1 MKFQQLE
8 CVLAIVRNG
17 NSISAAAAAL
27 HTSQPGVS
35 RQLQLLESE
44 LGIEIFQRTRN
55 RIVGLTEPGEMV
67 VAHARRIVDDV
78 SALASLHDD
87 LAATDRGALTIAT
100 THTQARYVLPGVIG
114 PYVADH
120 PNVRIG
126 LSQGDPDSICRL
138 VDDGEA
144 DLAIGTETERAY
156 PNLVSLPCFDLQRVV
171 VAPEGHPVLTND
183 PLTLTAVAA
192 HPLIT
197 YDARYSGH
205 RKARA
210 AFERAGLHPTTVL
223 SAIDADVCKTYV
235 RTGLGIAIL
244 TGIAF
249 DAQADVG
256 LVAVPADHLF
266 EASTTYVRM
275 RANLYLRPYMLEF
288 LLRLSPRLTPAV
300 VRRALDEGRDEPT
313 PE

>member
-35 RQLQLLESE
+35 RQLQLLEGE
-44 LGIEIFQRTRN
+44 LGIEIFRRTRN

-78 SALASLHDD
+78 AALASLQDD
-87 LAATDRGALTIAT
+87 LAATDRGTLTIAT
-100 THTQARYVLPGVIG
+100 THTQARYVLPDVIG
-114 PYVADH
+114 PYVAAH
-120 PNVRIG
+120 PDVHIR
-126 LSQGDPDSICRL
+126 LRQGDPDSICRL
-138 VDDGEA
+138 VADGEA
-144 DLAIGTETERAY
+144 DVALGTETERDY
-156 PNLVSLPCFDLQRVV
+156 PDLVSLPCFDLERVV
-171 VAPEGHPVLTND
+171 VAPEGHPITAIR
-183 PLTLTAVAA
+183 PLTLEAVAA

-205 RKARA
+205 RKSRA
-210 AFERAGLHPTTVL
+210 AFERAGLDPTVVL

-249 DAQADVG
+249 DTRADVG
-256 LVAVPADHLF
+256 LVAIPADHLF
-266 EASTTYVRM
+266 EGSTTSVRL
-275 RANLYLRPYMLEF
+275 RANLYLRPYMLDF
-288 LLRLSPRLTPAV
+288 LRRVSPRLTPAV
-300 VRRALDEGRDEPT
+300 VRRAAAEHLERA
-313 PE
+313 